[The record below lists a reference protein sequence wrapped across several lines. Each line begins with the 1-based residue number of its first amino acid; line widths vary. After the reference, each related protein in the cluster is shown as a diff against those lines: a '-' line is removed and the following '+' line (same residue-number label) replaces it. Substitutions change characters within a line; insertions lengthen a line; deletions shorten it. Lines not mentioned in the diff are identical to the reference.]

1 MDTSEELLGAWLEL
15 TVNIRGNRILKELSL
30 NESMVLRLLLREEG
44 EVWTAS
50 ALGERLKLLKSQTHA
65 VLAGLEERRLIRRLP
80 GTRDKR
86 TVTVAA
92 TEEGR
97 RVYEREHAMVMA
109 LMDKVAGALGE
120 EKAMEL
126 TGLIKKALAAAEAAQ
141 EV

>member
-1 MDTSEELLGAWLEL
+1 MDTSEELLGVWLEL

-65 VLAGLEERRLIRRLP
+65 VLAGLEGRGLIRRLP
-80 GTRDKR
+80 GIQDKR

-92 TEEGR
+92 TQEGR

-120 EKAMEL
+120 EKSLEL
-126 TGLIKKALAAAEAAQ
+126 TELIKKALAAAEAAQ